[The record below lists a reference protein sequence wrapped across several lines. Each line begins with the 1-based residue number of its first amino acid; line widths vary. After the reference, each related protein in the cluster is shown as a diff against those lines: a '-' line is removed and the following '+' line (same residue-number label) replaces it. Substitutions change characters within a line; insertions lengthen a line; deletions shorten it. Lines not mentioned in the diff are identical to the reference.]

1 MQKKALFQYCQ
12 QLAIQIS
19 QITEYTDQI
28 ISKVKEAKQGILP
41 AVGSIFEKKDL
52 MKQIN
57 LIKMHNQTLKK
68 VSSQKL
74 VKKQTANTLK
84 QIYKQKTCDEEFR
97 QPRSGS

>member
-68 VSSQKL
+68 VSS
-74 VKKQTANTLK
+74 
-84 QIYKQKTCDEEFR
+84 
-97 QPRSGS
+97 

>member
-28 ISKVKEAKQGILP
+28 INKIKEAKQGIFP
-41 AVGSIFEKKDL
+41 AVASIFEKKDL
-52 MKQIN
+52 IKQIN
-57 LIKMHNQTLKK
+57 MIKMHNQTLKK

-74 VKKQTANTLK
+74 VVKK
-84 QIYKQKTCDEEFR
+84 
-97 QPRSGS
+97 